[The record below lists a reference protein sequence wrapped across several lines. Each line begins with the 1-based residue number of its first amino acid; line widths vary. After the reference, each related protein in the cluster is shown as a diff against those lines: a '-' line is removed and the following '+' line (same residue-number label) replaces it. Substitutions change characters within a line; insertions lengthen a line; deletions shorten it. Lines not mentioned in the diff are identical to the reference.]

1 MMIEKIKMK
10 IFKSVFKRICKCGW
24 KGSESKCKEIYTGTG
39 TLSNPT
45 DIKYLCPKCN
55 KKIKQIIK

>member
-1 MMIEKIKMK
+1 MK

-55 KKIKQIIK
+55 KKTKQIIK